1 MKLKAAVLYRYQKY
15 LKAIGLFCG
24 LLFIP
29 VIGALIATKMNNYEI
44 FTRDSFY
51 MFVLCA
57 ILSFIIGITSY
68 KPVFKFFLQNGVS
81 RQSTHLSFILSL
93 PLGIV
98 LAFAESVY
106 HNVFVRVSEMLTD
119 STGVK
124 TAWYDFFSRSFNYN
138 GSPLKIFVLRVVIG
152 SLAFMMLM
160 SFGYL
165 MSAIFS
171 GMKPF
176 YKLIVSVVLVVLI
189 ILSFVLSSVT
199 DSYASMGMPTWLAF
213 IAFFALGGI
222 GSYYVDHYIAAM
234 IILTVLFTS
243 VSHLLIRKAIVRK

>member
-1 MKLKAAVLYRYQKY
+1 MKLKAAVLYRYDKY

-24 LLFIP
+24 LLLIP
-29 VIGALIATKMNNYEI
+29 AIGALIATKMNNYEI
-44 FTRDSFY
+44 FYRGSFY
-51 MFVLCA
+51 MFALCA
-57 ILSFIIGITSY
+57 ILSFVFGVTSY

-81 RQSTHLSFILSL
+81 RQSTHISFVLSL
-93 PLGIV
+93 PIGVV
-98 LAFAESVY
+98 LALAESIY
-106 HNVFVRVSEMLTD
+106 HNVCVRISEALIS
-119 STGVK
+119 STVNK
-124 TAWYDFFSRSFNYN
+124 KAWFDMFSTTFNYN
-138 GSPLKIFVLRVVIG
+138 GSAVKIFILRVIIG
-152 SLAFMMLM
+152 ALAFMMLM

-189 ILSFVLSSVT
+189 ILSFVISSVT

-213 IAFFALGGI
+213 LAFFALGGI
-222 GSYYVDHYIAAM
+222 GSYYIDHYIAAM

-243 VSHLLIRKAIVRK
+243 ISHLLIRKAIIRK

>member
-1 MKLKAAVLYRYQKY
+1 MKLKAAVLYRYKKY

-24 LLFIP
+24 LLLIP
-29 VIGALIATKMNNYEI
+29 IIGALIATKKNNYDI
-44 FTRDSFY
+44 FYRDSVY
-51 MFVLCA
+51 MFILCA
-57 ILSFIIGITSY
+57 ILSFVFGVTAY

-81 RQSTHLSFILSL
+81 RQATHLSFVLSL
-93 PLGIV
+93 PIGVV
-98 LAFAESVY
+98 LAFAETVY
-106 HNVFVRVSEMLTD
+106 HNVCVRISEALISGADNKVDWFDM
-119 STGVK
+119 
-124 TAWYDFFSRSFNYN
+124 FSRVFNYN
-138 GSPLKIFVLRVVIG
+138 GSPLKIIVLRVLIG

-176 YKLIVSVVLVVLI
+176 YKLIVSVVFVVLI
-189 ILSFVLSSVT
+189 MLSFVLSSVT

-213 IAFFALGGI
+213 VAFFALGGI

-234 IILTVLFTS
+234 IILIVLFTS
-243 VSHLLIRKAIVRK
+243 ISHLIIRKAIIRK